1 MHTFNAIIARGNILL
16 RQNPSST
23 TKTDP
28 NNFGGDSSSST
39 NSHSTT
45 NIAAGSPSPANTDT
59 AAASTLPPTMID
71 LVIILLVLIF
81 IALCLVG
88 ALYIVRQIRRSRAA
102 AADQTLP
109 RFEESSPNIHKH
121 TRSNSR
127 RLNFSTAGSY
137 GQNRSSVFVY
147 DEKSSMTSV
156 RDKEVGRSF
165 NDLPEIRITFPDE
178 LDESGRRKSGRVVV
192 VRVTDTGV
200 GLEPLPAGKEEELP
214 AYEKETGGRFQSI
227 DMERIGGLKEK
238 SEWS

>member
-1 MHTFNAIIARGNILL
+1 
-16 RQNPSST
+16 
-23 TKTDP
+23 
-28 NNFGGDSSSST
+28 
-39 NSHSTT
+39 
-45 NIAAGSPSPANTDT
+45 
-59 AAASTLPPTMID
+59 
-71 LVIILLVLIF
+71 
-81 IALCLVG
+81 
-88 ALYIVRQIRRSRAA
+88 
-102 AADQTLP
+102 
-109 RFEESSPNIHKH
+109 
-121 TRSNSR
+121 
-127 RLNFSTAGSY
+127 
-137 GQNRSSVFVY
+137 
-147 DEKSSMTSV
+147 MTSV